1 MIRYSGIVLVLF
13 GVLGWLQ
20 AQTLNIQLKPKASF
34 GQPAL
39 QSFAWAKSGNAILL
53 LGGRI
58 DGLHRRQ
65 PFASFDAG
73 GRPASIWVIDPV
85 AQQSW
90 STSLSVLPARLREQ
104 LQSTNMQFIQRNN
117 TLWLMGGYGFSETA
131 QDHIT
136 FPLLTEI
143 NDVAGLIA
151 AIQQG
156 GDIST
161 FFRFSEDERMAVT
174 GGHAAFLSNQFMIVG
189 GHRFEGRYN
198 PMNGPSFTQTYTN
211 ALRQFIVDYADDLPI
226 VSNYSEWID
235 PAKFHRRDY
244 NLVGQILPSGAP
256 AYTIYSGVF
265 RTDLDLPYLNA
276 ITITEEESFEE
287 PDFLQYLNHYHCA
300 VMPVYVQSEQQMH
313 TVFFGGMAQYS
324 RDASGLLVQD
334 NNVPFVNAI
343 TDVQRSN
350 NGQLSEIPL
359 PINMSRLKGAGAE
372 FIPAS
377 GLTIQHDEV
386 IVLSGNETDSLL
398 LGYIVGGID
407 SDAPNI
413 FWVNDGSQSRADDG
427 IIEVWYYPE
436 NPLNALTFSPVFQLR
451 AYPCPVND
459 HLFVEFN
466 LETSGDVELFLYS
479 STGKEV
485 AKKKLRN
492 QFSGNLK
499 TEFEF
504 RKGLNPGLYLL
515 KVESAGVKSTMRILV
530 SE

>member
-1 MIRYSGIVLVLF
+1 MIRHTGILIFFL
-13 GVLGWLQ
+13 GVWGWLQ
-20 AQTLNIQLKPKASF
+20 AQTLNIQLKPRASF

-53 LGGRI
+53 LGGRV

-65 PFASFDAG
+65 PFASFDAA

-85 AQQSW
+85 AGQSW
-90 STSLSVLPARLREQ
+90 SSPLSALPAALREQ

-117 TLWLMGGYGFSETA
+117 TLWLMGGYGFSESA

-151 AIQQG
+151 AVQQG
-156 GDIST
+156 GNISA
-161 FFRFSEDERMAVT
+161 FFRYSEDERMAVT
-174 GGHAAFLSNQFMIVG
+174 GGHAAYLANQFMIVG

-198 PMNGPSFTQTYTN
+198 PMNGPSFVQTYTN
-211 ALRQFIVDYADDLPI
+211 ALRQFSIEYSAELPI
-226 VSNYSEWID
+226 VSNYSEWVD
-235 PAKFHRRDY
+235 TAKFHRRDY
-244 NLVGQILPSGAP
+244 NLVGQILPGGAP

-276 ITITEEESFEE
+276 ITITEEEVYEE
-287 PDFLQYLNHYHCA
+287 PEFLQYLNHYHCA
-300 VMPVYVQSEQQMH
+300 VMPIYNQAEMRMH
-313 TVFFGGMAQYS
+313 SVFFGGMAQYT
-324 RDASGLLVQD
+324 RDANGLLVQD

-343 TDVQRSN
+343 TDVQRGN
-350 NGQLSEIPL
+350 DGQLTEVPL
-359 PINMSRLKGAGAE
+359 PINLSGLKGAGAE

-377 GLTIQHDEV
+377 GITIQHDEV
-386 IVLSGNETDSLL
+386 IVLSGNEADSML
-398 LGYIVGGID
+398 LGYLVGGIE
-407 SDAPNI
+407 SDAPNV

-436 NPLNALTFSPVFQLR
+436 SPLSEAPFSQEFQLR

-459 HLFVEFN
+459 HVFVEFN
-466 LETSGDVELFLYS
+466 LEKAGDVDLFLYS
-479 STGKEV
+479 SSGKEV
-485 AKKKLRN
+485 GKKKLRN
-492 QFSGNLK
+492 QLPGPLK
-499 TEFEF
+499 AQFEF

-515 KVESAGVKSTMRILV
+515 KIESAGTIGTMRILV